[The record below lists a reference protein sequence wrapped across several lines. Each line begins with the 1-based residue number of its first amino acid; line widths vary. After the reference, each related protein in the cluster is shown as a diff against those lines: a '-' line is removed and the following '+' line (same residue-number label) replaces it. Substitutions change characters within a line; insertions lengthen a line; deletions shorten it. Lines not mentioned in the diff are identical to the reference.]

1 MLRRVVLRARRR
13 IPARTAGH
21 DSSEFG
27 GPADAGAGSLDVY
40 HVSRGADGLLAAK
53 ARRED
58 LEGLA
63 LSLDALPRLRAR
75 AKRHILTVQREER
88 SAGAAW
94 ERLQRLYEVF
104 QRVQQERAALE
115 LAASKP
121 RDEGLRT
128 LLEQHICPPGVVLR
142 DLKAITQELPQ
153 GFTPQMFVSLGDA
166 LYQEMVVASQCST
179 IDRDAF
185 AALGDELYAHA
196 VSVSA

>member
-13 IPARTAGH
+13 VPAGTAGH
-21 DSSEFG
+21 DSSDLD
-27 GPADAGAGSLDVY
+27 GPAESGPSSLDVY

-58 LEGLA
+58 LEGLT
-63 LSLDALPRLRAR
+63 LDAPPRLRVR
-75 AKRHILTVQREER
+75 AQLHILTVQSEER
-88 SAGAAW
+88 SAAAAW
-94 ERLQRLYEVF
+94 ERLRQLYEVF
-104 QRVQQERAALE
+104 RRLQQEHEALE

-128 LLEQHICPPGVVLR
+128 LLEKQICPPGVVLR
-142 DLKAITQELPQ
+142 DLEAITQELPQ

-166 LYQEMVVASQCST
+166 LYEEMTLASQRST

-185 AALGDELYAHA
+185 AALGDHLYAHA

>member
-13 IPARTAGH
+13 VPARTAGH
-21 DSSEFG
+21 DSSDFD
-27 GPADAGAGSLDVY
+27 GPAESGSSSLDVY
-40 HVSRGADGLLAAK
+40 HVSRGGADGLLAAK

-58 LEGLA
+58 LEGLT
-63 LSLDALPRLRAR
+63 LDALPRLRAR
-75 AKRHILTVQREER
+75 AQRHILTVQSEEQ

-104 QRVQQERAALE
+104 RRVQLEREALE

-128 LLEQHICPPGVVLR
+128 LLEAHICPPGVVLR
-142 DLKAITQELPQ
+142 DLDAITQALPQ
-153 GFTPQMFVSLGDA
+153 GFTPQMFVSLGNA
-166 LYQEMVVASQCST
+166 LYDEMVLASQRSS

-185 AALGDELYAHA
+185 EALGDQLYAHA